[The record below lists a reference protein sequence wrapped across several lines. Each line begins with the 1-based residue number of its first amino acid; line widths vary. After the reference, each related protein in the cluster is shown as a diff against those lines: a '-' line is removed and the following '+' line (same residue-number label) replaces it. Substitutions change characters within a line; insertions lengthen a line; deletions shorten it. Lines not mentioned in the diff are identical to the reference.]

1 MKFNKE
7 EKECLVAVIG
17 TMLLAA
23 AVLGLAL
30 SQLV

>member
-7 EKECLVAVIG
+7 EKECLIAIVGV
-17 TMLLAA
+17 MLLAS

-30 SQLV
+30 SQLM